1 MSVDVLPDRVT
12 PAEPAFVYRAPS
24 VSAVIAAGLGV
35 LSVLAVFDWWLA
47 IFPVA
52 GVLLATH
59 ARREIRR
66 RPDELTGNG
75 LATAG
80 LALSLGFWAV
90 GWSWLG
96 YVYATEVPE
105 GYLRIGYGQLQP
117 DRNAPD
123 ELVPPAAQELDG
135 QKVFIK
141 GYVYPTISQHGIR
154 EFLLVRDSG
163 SCCFGGNPKIT
174 DRIQVRLAEG
184 RTMSYTGYMR
194 RLTGVFRIN
203 PAAQVYGTQNVPG
216 GVIYQLEEAEV
227 R

>member
-1 MSVDVLPDRVT
+1 MSLEVLPERET
-12 PAEPAFVYRAPS
+12 PAQPAFSYRALAM
-24 VSAVIAAGLGV
+24 SAVAAAAVGI
-35 LSVLAVFDWWLA
+35 LSVLALFDWWLA
-47 IFPVA
+47 VFPLS
-52 GVLLATH
+52 GVLLGTY

-66 RPDELTGNG
+66 RSDELTGMG

-80 LALSLGFWAV
+80 LAMSIGFWVV

-96 YVYATEVPE
+96 FVYATEVPD
-105 GYLRIGYGQLQP
+105 GYLRIGYSQLQP
-117 DRNAPD
+117 DPNLPI
-123 ELVPPAAQELDG
+123 PPAAKDLDG

-184 RTMSYTGYMR
+184 RSMSYTGYMR
-194 RLTGVFRIN
+194 RLTGVFRIS
-203 PAAQVYGTQNVPG
+203 PAAHVYGTQNVPG
-216 GVIYQLEEAEV
+216 GVLYQLEEAEV

>member
-1 MSVDVLPDRVT
+1 VPFPVAVDLLPERES
-12 PAEPAFVYRAPS
+12 PAEPAFAYRAPS
-24 VSAVIAAGLGV
+24 VSAVVAAGLGV
-35 LSVLAVFDWWLA
+35 LSVLALFDWWLA
-47 IFPVA
+47 AFPFA
-52 GVLLATH
+52 GVVLALY
-59 ARREIRR
+59 ARREID
-66 RPDELTGNG
+66 P
-75 LATAG
+75 
-80 LALSLGFWAV
+80 FWAV

-96 YVYATEVPE
+96 FVYATEVPE

-117 DRNAPD
+117 DRGNPD
-123 ELVPPAAQELDG
+123 ELFPPSAKELDG
-135 QKVFIK
+135 RKVFVK

-203 PAAQVYGTQNVPG
+203 PAAQVHGTQNVPG
-216 GVIYQLEEAEV
+216 GVIYHLEEAEV